1 MSKYFTV
8 EVKPTI
14 AASKQ
19 SAFSNGV
26 ALFDWTSFKIP
37 RGAARLVSVTT
48 IFRGEN
54 GSPQVKPIVDLYF
67 GKAID
72 GVAPTSIGTLN
83 TTINALPSFANHVIG
98 MHHIMDTDSG
108 QNAGDYFNINQSG
121 GGATGNQI
129 PGVVLQGNNTVDG
142 DHAFDTIYVAAAA
155 GNGIDFGTSVLVK
168 GAVTADNT
176 TTIVTDDG
184 SAGDPNAELVFAAG
198 DVLHTASDEVIGTVA
213 SVSAFDTD
221 HQDIIL
227 TANNVDALT
236 DNDEI
241 FNINPIRLIFS
252 FEK

>member
-19 SAFSNGV
+19 GAFQDGD

-37 RGAARLVSVTT
+37 RGAARLVSVTGV
-48 IFRGEN
+48 FRGEN
-54 GSPQVKPIVDLYF
+54 GTPQVKPKVDLYF

-72 GVAPTSIGTLN
+72 GTAPPTIGTLN
-83 TTINALPSFANHVIG
+83 AGVTAAPLFTNHVIG

-108 QNAGDYFNINQSG
+108 QNAGDFWNINQSG
-121 GGATGNQI
+121 GGAAGNQI

-155 GNGIDFGTSVLVK
+155 GNTIDFGTSVLVK
-168 GAVTADNT
+168 GAVTADNS
-176 TTIVTDDG
+176 TTISTDDG
-184 SAGDPNAELVFAAG
+184 SAGDPNAELIFAAG
-198 DVLHTASDEVIGTVA
+198 DVLHTASDEVIGTVSSIA
-213 SVSAFDTD
+213 AFGSGAQVIT
-221 HQDIIL
+221 L
-227 TANNVDALT
+227 TANNVDALS